1 MAVRQQRGRGVRLLI
16 ITLSHRQP
24 SWVAAGFD
32 EYARRMPKQMRLEL
46 VELRPEP
53 RPDGA
58 NPAVVARLQE
68 KEAERLAAAVPRGA
82 LTVALD
88 ERGATLGTLQFASR
102 LRDWAS
108 EGRDAAFLVGSAD
121 GLAPAARQR
130 ADAVMALSSFTLPH
144 GLVRVLLAEQLY
156 RACCV
161 LHNHPYHRD

>member
-1 MAVRQQRGRGVRLLI
+1 MRLLI
-16 ITLSHRQP
+16 VTLSHRQP
-24 SWVAAGFD
+24 AWVAAGFD
-32 EYARRMPKQMRLEL
+32 DYARRMPREARLDL

-53 RPDGA
+53 RPEGA
-58 NPAVVARLQE
+58 SEAVVARLLE
-68 KEAERLAAAVPRGA
+68 REAERLAAAVPRGA

-88 ERGATLGTLQFASR
+88 ERGTAMSTRQLAGRLGGWLA
-102 LRDWAS
+102 

-121 GLAPAARQR
+121 GLAPSARQR
-130 ADAVMALSSFTLPH
+130 ADAVLALSSFTLPH